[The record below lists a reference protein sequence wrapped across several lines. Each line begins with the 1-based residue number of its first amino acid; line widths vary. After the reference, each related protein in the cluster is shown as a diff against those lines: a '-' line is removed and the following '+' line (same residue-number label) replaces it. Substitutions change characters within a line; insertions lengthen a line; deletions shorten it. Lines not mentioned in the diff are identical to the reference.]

1 MSKKRRLLDVEALRD
16 YLSECG
22 CTLSGIDV
30 LKLGGHIQLPLK
42 KLTDSA
48 YDVVFFGNTMTQEDW
63 DECWDRFMGEV
74 DADA

>member
-1 MSKKRRLLDVEALRD
+1 MGKKRKLLDVEALRD

-42 KLTDSA
+42 KITGSA
-48 YDVVFFGNTMTQEDW
+48 YDTVFFGTTMTQEDW
-63 DECWDRFMGEV
+63 DEFWKQFTVEV
-74 DADA
+74 DVDA

>member
-63 DECWDRFMGEV
+63 DEFWDRFMVEV